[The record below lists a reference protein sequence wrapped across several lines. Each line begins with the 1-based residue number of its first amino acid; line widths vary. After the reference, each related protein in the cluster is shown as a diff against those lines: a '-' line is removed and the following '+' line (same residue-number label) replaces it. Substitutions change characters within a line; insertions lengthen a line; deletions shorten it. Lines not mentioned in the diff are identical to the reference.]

1 MQQVFMGAISGH
13 FQAMKLKEYLQVGI
27 TWSEV
32 SGISPIQLTGTLLK
46 NCQEQNTSGLS
57 FFKDI

>member
-1 MQQVFMGAISGH
+1 MGAISGH
-13 FQAMKLKEYLQVGI
+13 SLAMKLKEYSQVGI

-46 NCQEQNTSGLS
+46 NYQEQNISELS